1 MATVRPLCSLVTFD
15 VSYSHLAPNTENP
28 PPTPEGYVLQDYR
41 LQKVDTEAAHPP
53 GDANSS
59 TDGAAP
65 ASPPAGAVAG
75 A

>member
-1 MATVRPLCSLVTFD
+1 MCSMVTFD
-15 VSYSHLAPNTENP
+15 VSYSHLAPNTDNP

-41 LQKVDTEAAHPP
+41 LQKVDPEAAIPP
-53 GDANSS
+53 EEANAS

-65 ASPPAGAVAG
+65 ATPPAGAVAG